1 MLLEI
6 VVQTFGLLLSAVWF
20 VVVGQFVLYLLL
32 AFNVV
37 SIHNKVV
44 STLWNFLSTIL
55 DPLLEPIRRRLP
67 PMNGMD
73 FSYMVL
79 LFGLAML
86 LRLVQSSLYQAS
98 LS

>member
-1 MLLEI
+1 MSFFLVILDTI
-6 VVQTFGLLLSAVWF
+6 GLILTAIRYVVI
-20 VVVGQFVLYLLL
+20 GQFLLYLLL

-37 SIHNKVV
+37 SIHNQFV
-44 STLWNFLSTIL
+44 SGAWNFLSTVL
-55 DPLLEPIRRRLP
+55 DPLLNPIRRRLP

-79 LFGLAML
+79 LFGVMIVNMILNT
-86 LRLVQSSLYQAS
+86 LYSVA